1 MSYVSANDPRLFG
14 ATDSETIQNAIGF
27 AKEQGVE
34 KVLIPR
40 ANERTGC
47 DLWIIDSA
55 ILLPDHITVELD
67 GAHLRLAD
75 GVTVGKVVSLFRGN
89 KIPVSG
95 LHLLE
100 EIPDELALG
109 SPGLPSIYT
118 YYLNQ

>member
-1 MSYVSANDPRLFG
+1 MSFVSANDPRFFG

-75 GVTVGKVVSLFRGN
+75 GVRDNIFRNQNCATEKGATLDGEQCEIHLVGKNGA
-89 KIPVSG
+89 I
-95 LHLLE
+95 
-100 EIPDELALG
+100 LAA
-109 SPGLPSIYT
+109 SD
-118 YYLNQ
+118 